1 MIYSN
6 NWNVT
11 LPSKHNFDLP
21 IKDIQDKHL
30 LQKQFDLSTPNKFSE
45 MLAELALHINSI
57 DESKLLAELALDINS
72 IDESKLN
79 DAAFLNLQIKKAS
92 KKLIQ
97 NSIKSYDID
106 DFYSPNGKIPF
117 PKEKNPYI
125 QFQDDIF

>member
-57 DESKLLAELALDINS
+57 DESKL
-72 IDESKLN
+72 N

-117 PKEKNPYI
+117 PKEKNLYI

>member
-6 NWNVT
+6 NWNIT
-11 LPSKHNFDLP
+11 LPINQNFDLP
-21 IKDIQDKHL
+21 IKDVEDQNSA
-30 LQKQFDLSTPNKFSE
+30 QKSLDILTAKNFNQ
-45 MLAELALHINSI
+45 MLEELTLHINSI
-57 DESKLLAELALDINS
+57 DESKLSDV
-72 IDESKLN
+72 
-79 DAAFLNLQIKKAS
+79 AFLNLQIKKAFN
-92 KKLIQ
+92 KLIQ